1 MHTVLRALIAAA
13 ALSAAALVPLPPD
26 AAAALVLDADRAPA
40 QWWGGGFGPWVG
52 FGPDPTSPY
61 SGSPG
66 YPYYRYGAYYGS
78 AYGLPYPVAPA
89 FGGYTVVVPGYWG
102 DLSAISS
109 SGRCIYPGLAGVGG
123 GYGSTG
129 DPYGYGAYWPAC

>member
-1 MHTVLRALIAAA
+1 MRTLRRALILSIALVAA
-13 ALSAAALVPLPPD
+13 ALAPPASDAGATLLPD
-26 AAAALVLDADRAPA
+26 AGQAPA
-40 QWWGGGFGPWVG
+40 QWWGGGFAPWVA

-78 AYGLPYPVAPA
+78 AYGPPYPVAPS
-89 FGGYTVVVPGYWG
+89 FGAYSTIVPGYWG
-102 DLSAISS
+102 DVSAISS

-123 GYGSTG
+123 GYGSNW
-129 DPYGYGAYWPAC
+129 DPYGYGAFWPAC

>member
-1 MHTVLRALIAAA
+1 MRTLIRALLLSVVLTATALGPLASGVTAAF
-13 ALSAAALVPLPPD
+13 LPD
-26 AAAALVLDADRAPA
+26 ASQAPG
-40 QWWGGGFGPWVG
+40 QWWGGGFVPGVA

-89 FGGYTVVVPGYWG
+89 FGGYTLVVPGYSG

-109 SGRCIYPGLAGVGG
+109 SGRCIYPGLVGVGG
-123 GYGSTG
+123 GYGSTW
-129 DPYGYGAYWPAC
+129 DPYGYGAFWPAC